1 MAAIP
6 LVPTRFR
13 MAVLVAV
20 ATLLQQACGDD
31 SAPLSV
37 DTTPPT
43 VVLTLAMTN
52 VTSPGNLGLS
62 ATADDEGGV
71 TRVEFYERIAGSD
84 EGPTKIGEDASAP
97 YAFQRPFLTAADNGS
112 YELTAKAYDGA
123 GNVGTSNVGSV
134 SVTLAGAPAA
144 FTISASHD
152 RITSPGPITFTAE
165 PTGGISRIEIYER
178 GVKVGESGGAAVPIR
193 ATVNVSSAEN
203 GTRIYVAKGF
213 GSSGEIGF
221 SNEVPVLVD
230 IRWDLIRSVDGV
242 VSDEI
247 LPMATD
253 ATGAVYLAGTTVV
266 SSGGMGTDAFLAKYD
281 ADGNR
286 IWLQTSAT
294 AEGERTYSVG
304 VDPSGRPFITGFVS
318 RPRAEDEDVECLL
331 AVYSAAGNVA
341 WTAPPRDGPCVA
353 ATDATGNFYVAR
365 SAFDTDLFLT
375 KLDNKGQEIWT
386 RQFGT
391 RPSFPND
398 DVLTSIAID
407 PQGGIYVSGYTSGSL
422 DETANRGG
430 RDVFVVKFNAA
441 GNQLWS
447 RQFGTEDHDFG
458 SSLAADPEGGVYVG
472 GGKDHP
478 EFRFGQFGDALVAR
492 YTSDGTLAWVRHLD
506 GGGFDDGWSVAADAD
521 GVYLAGLTT
530 GQGGTTELNEPVQG
544 PSDAFLAKL
553 SRDGGLQSV
562 RLIGGNGRDGA
573 LGVTR
578 ATNGAVYVGVRSDG
592 GLPGMSGSGVM
603 IARHV
608 EAIGLSR
615 QIVSYP
621 AR

>member
-43 VVLTLAMTN
+43 VVLTLAMTD

-193 ATVNVSSAEN
+193 ATVNVSSADN
-203 GTRIYVAKGF
+203 GSRIYVAKGF

-242 VSDEI
+242 VSDGI

-266 SSGGMGTDAFLAKYD
+266 SSGGMGTDAFLA
-281 ADGNR
+281 NMMR
-286 IWLQTSAT
+286 M
-294 AEGERTYSVG
+294 E
-304 VDPSGRPFITGFVS
+304 TGYGS
-318 RPRAEDEDVECLL
+318 RPQRRQRA
-331 AVYSAAGNVA
+331 SA
-341 WTAPPRDGPCVA
+341 PIR
-353 ATDATGNFYVAR
+353 
-365 SAFDTDLFLT
+365 
-375 KLDNKGQEIWT
+375 
-386 RQFGT
+386 
-391 RPSFPND
+391 
-398 DVLTSIAID
+398 
-407 PQGGIYVSGYTSGSL
+407 
-422 DETANRGG
+422 
-430 RDVFVVKFNAA
+430 
-441 GNQLWS
+441 
-447 RQFGTEDHDFG
+447 
-458 SSLAADPEGGVYVG
+458 
-472 GGKDHP
+472 
-478 EFRFGQFGDALVAR
+478 
-492 YTSDGTLAWVRHLD
+492 
-506 GGGFDDGWSVAADAD
+506 
-521 GVYLAGLTT
+521 
-530 GQGGTTELNEPVQG
+530 
-544 PSDAFLAKL
+544 
-553 SRDGGLQSV
+553 
-562 RLIGGNGRDGA
+562 
-573 LGVTR
+573 
-578 ATNGAVYVGVRSDG
+578 
-592 GLPGMSGSGVM
+592 
-603 IARHV
+603 
-608 EAIGLSR
+608 
-615 QIVSYP
+615 
-621 AR
+621 